1 MSANRVGYVI
11 DHIRASAPCTLQ
23 GVVNWCLEQ
32 GLEDVC
38 ATAITGLLV
47 AGSIELSLDERDLIV
62 DLL

>member
-38 ATAITGLLV
+38 TMAVTGLLV
-47 AGSIELSLDERDLIV
+47 DGSIELSLEGDALIV

>member
-38 ATAITGLLV
+38 AMAVTGLLV
-47 AGSIELSLDERDLIV
+47 AGSVELSLEGDALVI